1 MKNTHKTPIA
11 IETPIAYKAPVA
23 HKVLEGQKSL
33 TKIFAI
39 AFMIAILTVMGAF
52 LYGCGG
58 KDLGTF
64 NKSTTQTSTNSN
76 GMVIVLDLAQLS
88 ENINY
93 VSSEDQLEIPTID
106 TLNVWTQ
113 VKQDKDSAGQALT
126 YKMANLENK
135 SPSFE
140 VAQYDSAT
148 TLQEARVFWD
158 TSSANSGQ
166 EKFKKYS
173 IALIRAVMGVDNETA
188 TSLYSTAHSTQYTNG
203 VSQNITYAY
212 NGNMR
217 CYYMINGGYHML
229 VIEPFSAEVQ
239 AADVAAGKSVY
250 TAIGT
255 SETASGGSAASSG
268 TSVTS
273 GSAASSGS
281 SSSSTDST
289 NSSSNTDSQN
299 ISVQKT
305 N

>member
-1 MKNTHKTPIA
+1 MKSTPLKICK
-11 IETPIAYKAPVA
+11 ISF
-23 HKVLEGQKSL
+23 VLA
-33 TKIFAI
+33 IFA
-39 AFMIAILTVMGAF
+39 ASVL
-52 LYGCGG
+52 LSGCGG

-126 YKMANLENK
+126 FKMANLENK

-140 VAQYDSAT
+140 VAQYDSGT

-173 IALIRAVMGVDNETA
+173 IALIRAIMGVDNETA

-212 NGNMR
+212 TGNMR

-229 VIEPFSAEVQ
+229 VVEPFSAEVQ
-239 AADVAAGKSVY
+239 AADVAGGKSVY

-255 SETASGGSAASSG
+255 AETASGGSGTATTSSG
-268 TSVTS
+268 
-273 GSAASSGS
+273 GSTG
-281 SSSSTDST
+281 ST
-289 NSSSNTDSQN
+289 NSSSSTSSSTSSSSSGTSATDSSSTSSSTDSQN
-299 ISVQKT
+299 ISVNKT
-305 N
+305 TN

>member
-1 MKNTHKTPIA
+1 MKSTPLKICK
-11 IETPIAYKAPVA
+11 ISF
-23 HKVLEGQKSL
+23 VLA
-33 TKIFAI
+33 IFA
-39 AFMIAILTVMGAF
+39 ASVL
-52 LYGCGG
+52 LSGCGG

-76 GMVIVLDLAQLS
+76 GMVIALDLAQLS

-140 VAQYDSAT
+140 VAQYDSGT

-212 NGNMR
+212 TGNMR

-229 VIEPFSAEVQ
+229 VVEPFSAEVQ
-239 AADVAAGKSVY
+239 AADVAGGKSVY

-255 SETASGGSAASSG
+255 AET
-268 TSVTS
+268 
-273 GSAASSGS
+273 ASSGS
-281 SSSSTDST
+281 GTAATSNGGSASTSSSDNSGTSSSSSNSATDIS
-289 NSSSNTDSQN
+289 NSSSSTDSQN
-299 ISVQKT
+299 ISVNKT
-305 N
+305 TN

>member
-1 MKNTHKTPIA
+1 MKSTPLKICK
-11 IETPIAYKAPVA
+11 ISF
-23 HKVLEGQKSL
+23 VLA
-33 TKIFAI
+33 IFA
-39 AFMIAILTVMGAF
+39 ASVL
-52 LYGCGG
+52 LSGCGG

-76 GMVIVLDLAQLS
+76 GMVIALDLAQLS

-140 VAQYDSAT
+140 VAQYDSGT

-173 IALIRAVMGVDNETA
+173 LALIRAVMGVDNETA
-188 TSLYSTAHSTQYTNG
+188 NSLYSTAHSTQYTNG

-212 NGNMR
+212 TGNMR

-229 VIEPFSAEVQ
+229 VVEPFSAEVQ
-239 AADVAAGKSVY
+239 AADVAGGKSVY

-255 SETASGGSAASSG
+255 AETASSGSGAAATSGGASTSGSDSSSSTSGSDSSG
-268 TSVTS
+268 T
-273 GSAASSGS
+273 S
-281 SSSSTDST
+281 SSSSTSATDTS
-289 NSSSNTDSQN
+289 NSSSSTDTQN
-299 ISVQKT
+299 ISVNKT
-305 N
+305 TN